1 MDRSENFWYSEWQ
14 YNLKINR
21 SAPVTTLMLIYI
33 ELHSV
38 AAQGINHLIN
48 VSFKLYYPLLEEHPM
63 WSHLLFSVIHLQDYI
78 SVGNISQ
85 AISVIITQIRK

>member
-1 MDRSENFWYSEWQ
+1 MDRNENFWYSEWQ

-48 VSFKLYYPLLEEHPM
+48 VPFKLYYPLLEEHP
-63 WSHLLFSVIHLQDYI
+63 HIFSSLSSTYRIVD
-78 SVGNISQ
+78 NISQ
-85 AISVIITQIRK
+85 AISVTITQIRK